1 MHVLIMKR
9 GGERMAKTLE
19 LIFKNEMGKQAK
31 ISVIEPKEPVDQDA
45 VKAAMENLIAKDVF
59 GSSGGSLVSIEGARI
74 VERNVTDYELM

>member
-1 MHVLIMKR
+1 
-9 GGERMAKTLE
+9 MAKALE
-19 LIFKNEMGKQAK
+19 LIFRNEMGKLAT
-31 ISVIEPKEPVDQDA
+31 ISVIGPKSLPVDPAA

>member
-1 MHVLIMKR
+1 
-9 GGERMAKTLE
+9 MAKTLE

-74 VERNVTDYELM
+74 VERNVTDYELK